1 MPESS
6 DKTISLSS
14 PKAIKAA
21 CLKSRVAAPEDA
33 SELFTMEYTS
43 PQGRMFEILEY
54 EDGKFFMSEFKPT
67 GRCVRYKESGDLDK
81 AWDDDRI
88 TALLDNPNAVRDGL
102 RALGVEDHVVRW
114 GGGLSVGAILYDTLD
129 DACEAIA
136 RAVRDNT
143 WYDPVDRAL
152 LEDPEF
158 RENLKEQDLMLREQY
173 RQGLKEMEETASQ
186 NEHGLFKGLH
196 AMMGPLS
203 DDTKK
208 RLLSFLNEP
217 TVENWEKVYAL
228 CIKGRKTVWQAWGD
242 VDPDAPES
250 KAKHWHRIPD
260 RDTFVLALRTAA
272 GDPAPSADQENEA
285 NPQPLPLGPR

>member
-143 WYDPVDRAL
+143 
-152 LEDPEF
+152 
-158 RENLKEQDLMLREQY
+158 
-173 RQGLKEMEETASQ
+173 
-186 NEHGLFKGLH
+186 
-196 AMMGPLS
+196 
-203 DDTKK
+203 
-208 RLLSFLNEP
+208 
-217 TVENWEKVYAL
+217 
-228 CIKGRKTVWQAWGD
+228 
-242 VDPDAPES
+242 
-250 KAKHWHRIPD
+250 
-260 RDTFVLALRTAA
+260 
-272 GDPAPSADQENEA
+272 
-285 NPQPLPLGPR
+285 

>member
-102 RALGVEDHVVRW
+102 RALGVEDHVVR
-114 GGGLSVGAILYDTLD
+114 
-129 DACEAIA
+129 
-136 RAVRDNT
+136 
-143 WYDPVDRAL
+143 
-152 LEDPEF
+152 
-158 RENLKEQDLMLREQY
+158 
-173 RQGLKEMEETASQ
+173 
-186 NEHGLFKGLH
+186 
-196 AMMGPLS
+196 
-203 DDTKK
+203 
-208 RLLSFLNEP
+208 
-217 TVENWEKVYAL
+217 
-228 CIKGRKTVWQAWGD
+228 
-242 VDPDAPES
+242 
-250 KAKHWHRIPD
+250 
-260 RDTFVLALRTAA
+260 
-272 GDPAPSADQENEA
+272 
-285 NPQPLPLGPR
+285 